1 MEDNKVWSEGTVR
14 SGILRSGM
22 KNTEVWN
29 EESVRSCE
37 VCSVR
42 MSGNERLQGL
52 IWGVTGKVWST
63 GEKGWSPE
71 CGG

>member
-1 MEDNKVWSEGTVR
+1 
-14 SGILRSGM
+14 M

-52 IWGVTGKVWST
+52 ILGVTGKVWST

>member
-1 MEDNKVWSEGTVR
+1 MGLRESGGQQSLERGNSEVW
-14 SGILRSGM
+14 
-22 KNTEVWN
+22 NTEVWN

-52 IWGVTGKVWST
+52 ILGVTGKVWST